1 MAVIIILHVV
11 PLLVVV
17 APVVVVVAFSAHPL
31 QAGNLQV
38 PRWNHQ
44 ACVGCTRRWPL
55 LPEAAGHSP

>member
-1 MAVIIILHVV
+1 MTVIIILHVV

-17 APVVVVVAFSAHPL
+17 VAFSAHPL
-31 QAGNLQV
+31 QAGILQV